1 MVMGLQLIRRCRV
14 LGSTPPAPIHP
25 EREIVMKMLIQQW
38 LHPVLLLSV
47 CTLIVIAFA
56 QQTAEAKSAPHS
68 ASAVVAQS

>member
-14 LGSTPPAPIHP
+14 LGSTPPLP
-25 EREIVMKMLIQQW
+25 EREIAMKMLIQQW

-56 QQTAEAKSAPHS
+56 QQTAEAKSAPHI